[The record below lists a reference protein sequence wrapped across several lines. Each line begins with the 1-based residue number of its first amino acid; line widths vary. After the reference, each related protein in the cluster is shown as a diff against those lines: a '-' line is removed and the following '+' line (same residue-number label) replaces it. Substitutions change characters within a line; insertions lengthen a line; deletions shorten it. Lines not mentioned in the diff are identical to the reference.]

1 MNSRAVD
8 YVLAAVVIM
17 IVVALVLLARY
28 GLELFDLT

>member
-1 MNSRAVD
+1 VNSRAVD